1 MQLNHLD
8 LMRTYW
14 TASALSVL
22 LLVATLVD
30 PQWIERWFDEAPDGG
45 DGSAER
51 WIVGAC
57 FAALAL
63 AAAWLARREQRRLR
77 PGTAP

>member
-1 MQLNHLD
+1 MQLNRLD
-8 LMRTYW
+8 LMRAYW

-22 LLVATLVD
+22 LLVVTVVD

-57 FAALAL
+57 FAALTL
-63 AAAWLARREQRRLR
+63 ATAWLARREQRRLR
-77 PGTAP
+77 AGTAP